1 MQALTEMDLPFL
13 DVDTPE
19 FQSDPFRFA
28 DEARRHHPWLA
39 RFAQGYVV
47 HGYQA
52 ARDLAVR
59 DEDLQL
65 SFSQVVDFYQRRDT
79 PWGEFM
85 IDMLMTSP
93 KAKHKRLRDS
103 VAAGF
108 TPRRANQIR
117 PMIRAV
123 LDDQLGAWVPRGSFD
138 FADFAANYPVA
149 VMCGLL
155 GISAAPVAALR
166 QSLDDHMSSL
176 TFKSGIWPKIEAA
189 YSEMED
195 FARGVIAERERSGV
209 TEEGSELDAFI
220 AARNAGQ
227 MDDTELR
234 FMLLTFVVAGYDTS
248 KNMLAMIVH
257 TLLDH
262 PDMWERCADDIGYCG
277 KVVEETLRY
286 AAIATL
292 YREVIGEFDYDGIHF
307 PKGVTLTFAFP
318 LTGRDPAAFPD
329 PHRFDPE
336 RVSANR
342 HSAFG
347 RGSHICIGQYIARAL
362 LEEGLNLIAQR
373 LLRPRLAGEPVWKPF
388 LGAWGFE
395 KLPIAFDP
403 APARGS
409 VAATAQL

>member
-1 MQALTEMDLPFL
+1 MQLLSEMELPFL
-13 DVDTPE
+13 DVDAPE
-19 FQSDPFRFA
+19 FHRDPFRFV
-28 DEARRHHPWLA
+28 DKVRGEHPWLA
-39 RFAQGYVV
+39 RFSHGYVI

-52 ARDLAVR
+52 ARDLAPR

-65 SFSQVVDFYQRRDT
+65 SFSQVVDFYQARAT
-79 PWGEFM
+79 HWGEFM

-117 PMIRAV
+117 PMIRQILGQQ
-123 LDDQLGAWVPRGSFD
+123 LDEWAPKGAFD
-138 FADFAANYPVA
+138 FSDFAANYPVA

-155 GISAAPVAALR
+155 GISSAPVRALR
-166 QSLDDHMSSL
+166 QQLDDHMSSL
-176 TFKSGIWPKIEAA
+176 TFKPGIWDKVEAA
-189 YSEMED
+189 YAEMEKLAD
-195 FARGVIAERERSGV
+195 SVLAERQRHDIA
-209 TEEGSELDAFI
+209 EEGSELDAMI
-220 AARNAGQ
+220 AARRAGE

-234 FMLLTFVVAGYDTS
+234 FMLLTFLVAGYDTS
-248 KNMLAMIVH
+248 KNMLAMTLH

-262 PDMWERCADDIGYCG
+262 PEMWARCAEDIGYCG
-277 KVVEETLRY
+277 KVIEEMLRY
-286 AAIATL
+286 SAIATL
-292 YREVIGEFDYDGIHF
+292 YREVIREFDYDGIRF
-307 PKGVTLTFAFP
+307 PKGITLTFAFP

-336 RVSANR
+336 RVSTNR

-362 LEEGLNLIAQR
+362 LEEGLHLIAQR
-373 LLRPRLAGEPVWKPF
+373 LTKPRLTGEPVWRPF

-403 APARGS
+403 APAR
-409 VAATAQL
+409 VAVVETAGA

>member
-1 MQALTEMDLPFL
+1 MQMLSEMELPFL
-13 DVDTPE
+13 DVDSSE
-19 FQSDPFRFA
+19 FHKNPFPFV
-28 DEARRHHPWLA
+28 DEVRKRHPWLA
-39 RFAQGYVV
+39 RFSHGYVI

-52 ARDLAVR
+52 ARDLAPR

-65 SFSQVVDFYQRRDT
+65 SFAQVVDFHRGRGT

-117 PMIRAV
+117 PMIREILGRQ
-123 LDDQLGAWVPRGSFD
+123 LDAWVPKGAFD

-155 GISAAPVAALR
+155 GISAAPVAGLR

-176 TFKSGIWPKIEAA
+176 TFKPDIWPKIEAA
-189 YSEMED
+189 YREMES
-195 FARGVIAERERSGV
+195 FTREVIAERERSGV
-209 TEEGSELDAFI
+209 VEEGSELDAFI
-220 AARNAGQ
+220 GARRAGL

-234 FMLLTFVVAGYDTS
+234 FMLLTFIVAGYDTS

-257 TLLDH
+257 TLLDK
-262 PDMWERCADDIGYCG
+262 PEMWERCAGDIGYCG
-277 KVVEETLRY
+277 KVVEEALRY

-292 YREVIGEFDYDGIHF
+292 YREVIQEFDYDGIRF
-307 PKGVTLTFAFP
+307 PKGITLTFAFP
-318 LTGRDPAAFPD
+318 LTGRDPSAFPD

-362 LEEGLNLIAQR
+362 LEEGLHIIAQR
-373 LLRPRLAGEPVWKPF
+373 LARPRLTGEPAWRPF

-403 APARGS
+403 APARQ
-409 VAATAQL
+409 AAAQAANA

>member
-1 MQALTEMDLPFL
+1 MPLLTEMELPFL
-13 DVDTPE
+13 DVDAPE
-19 FQSDPFRFA
+19 FHRNPFRFV
-28 DEARRHHPWLA
+28 DEVRGRHPWLA
-39 RFAQGYVV
+39 RFSHGYVI

-52 ARDLAVR
+52 ARDLAPR

-65 SFSQVVDFYQRRDT
+65 SFSQVVDFYHAHGT

-93 KAKHKRLRDS
+93 TAKHKRLRDS

-117 PMIRAV
+117 PMIRQILGQL
-123 LDDQLGAWVPRGSFD
+123 LDDWAPRGAFD
-138 FADFAANYPVA
+138 FSDFAANYPVA

-155 GISAAPVAALR
+155 GISAGPVRALR
-166 QSLDDHMSSL
+166 QQLDDHMSSL
-176 TFKSGIWPKIEAA
+176 TFKPGIWPKVEAA
-189 YSEMED
+189 YAEMEKL
-195 FARGVIAERERSGV
+195 ANNVLAERQRQGIA
-209 TEEGSELDAFI
+209 EEGSELDAMI
-220 AARNAGQ
+220 AARQAGQ

-234 FMLLTFVVAGYDTS
+234 FMLLTFLVAGYDTS
-248 KNMLAMIVH
+248 KNMLAMTLH
-257 TLLDH
+257 TLVDH
-262 PDMWERCADDIGYCG
+262 PATWERCAEDIGYCG
-277 KVVEETLRY
+277 KVIEEMLRY
-286 AAIATL
+286 SAIATL
-292 YREVIGEFDYDGIHF
+292 YREVIREFDYDGIHF
-307 PKGVTLTFAFP
+307 PKGITLTFAFP

-336 RVSANR
+336 RISANR

-362 LEEGLNLIAQR
+362 LEEGLHLIAQR
-373 LLRPRLAGEPVWKPF
+373 LARPRLTGEPVWRPF

-403 APARGS
+403 APAR
-409 VAATAQL
+409 VVEAAGV

>member
-1 MQALTEMDLPFL
+1 MQLLTEMALPFL
-13 DVDTPE
+13 DVDAPE
-19 FQSDPFRFA
+19 FHKDPFRFA
-28 DEARRHHPWLA
+28 DEARKEHPWLA
-39 RFAQGYVV
+39 RFSHGYVI

-65 SFSQVVDFYQRRDT
+65 SFSQVVDFHQGRDT

-93 KAKHKRLRDS
+93 AAKHKRLRDS

-117 PMIRAV
+117 PMVREV
-123 LDDQLGAWVPRGSFD
+123 VGDLLDRWAPRGAFD

-155 GISAAPVAALR
+155 GISAASVAGLR

-176 TFKSGIWPKIEAA
+176 TFKPDIWPKIEAA
-189 YSEMED
+189 YREVDGFVRS
-195 FARGVIAERERSGV
+195 VIAEREKSGK
-209 TEEGSELDAFI
+209 TEDGSELDAFI
-220 AARNAGQ
+220 NAKNAGQ
-227 MDDTELR
+227 MDETELR

-262 PDMWERCADDIGYCG
+262 PEMWDHCADDIGYCG
-277 KVVEETLRY
+277 KVVEEALRY

-292 YREVIGEFDYDGIHF
+292 YREVVRDFDYDGIRF
-307 PKGVTLTFAFP
+307 PKGITLTFAFP
-318 LTGRDPAAFPD
+318 LTGRDPVAFPD

-336 RVSANR
+336 RSSVNR

-362 LEEGLNLIAQR
+362 LEEGLHLIARR
-373 LLRPRLAGEPVWKPF
+373 LRQPRLAGEPVWKPF

-403 APARGS
+403 APVRSAVGT
-409 VAATAQL
+409 ATSA